1 MLRFYQRKLDR
12 SRCIKLQVLLRHY
25 RILENTLH
33 ADCFKKISTSMDVKI
48 KKTCQMAAVISLQRY
63 GDSFSSYYGELTRM
77 HQDKVTSLE
86 AQSQVYNMVE
96 LARKELWSG
105 TRKATNNYLPS
116 RKAGESY
123 YFIAF
128 PSNSLNIVYNRCD
141 ISAVITVPAYNM
153 ARSVNCCYYAT
164 FTLQ

>member
-1 MLRFYQRKLDR
+1 M
-12 SRCIKLQVLLRHY
+12 
-25 RILENTLH
+25 E
-33 ADCFKKISTSMDVKI
+33 
-48 KKTCQMAAVISLQRY
+48 AVISVQRL

-105 TRKATNNYLPS
+105 TRKALNNYLPS

-153 ARSVNCCYYAT
+153 AGSVNCCYYAT
-164 FTLQ
+164 FTPL

>member
-1 MLRFYQRKLDR
+1 
-12 SRCIKLQVLLRHY
+12 
-25 RILENTLH
+25 
-33 ADCFKKISTSMDVKI
+33 MDVCQDKT
-48 KKTCQMAAVISLQRY
+48 TCQMAAVISLQRY
-63 GDSFSSYYGELTRM
+63 GDSFSSYYGEFTRM

-96 LARKELWSG
+96 LARKELWS
-105 TRKATNNYLPS
+105 KATNNYLPS

-128 PSNSLNIVYNRCD
+128 PSNSLKIVYDRCD

-153 ARSVNCCYYAT
+153 AGSVNCCYYAT
-164 FTLQ
+164 FTPM